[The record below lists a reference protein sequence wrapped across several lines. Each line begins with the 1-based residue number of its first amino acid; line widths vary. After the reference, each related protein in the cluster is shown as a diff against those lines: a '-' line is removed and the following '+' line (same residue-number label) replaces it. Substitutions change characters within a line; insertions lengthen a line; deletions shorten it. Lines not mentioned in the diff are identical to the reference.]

1 MFGFGFSAVFILTQ
15 MHGTRWSEGVRRAV
29 AGSWLVALVVTYA
42 VLGRLNQ
49 WHEVLRIPVLDYRV
63 VGLIAFGFFMM
74 PSSRAPKPAKTTD
87 P

>member
-42 VLGRLNQ
+42 VLGRLVQ
-49 WHEVLRIPVLDYRV
+49 WHEVLRIPVLDYRL